1 MVYVFHVHW
10 RPASVPAGEGA
21 ALFWAEALP
30 AKRVKPGAPQD
41 HPFCAD
47 AGVLGSRLEGNPG
60 EAETLGVLLPG
71 NARGPFPSV
80 DGTSGRRKV
89 ALRSWRVPALRL
101 APTEAVQILMEW
113 LENERVPSDVQL
125 GDSTHY
131 WQRAAQLGLE
141 AL

>member
-10 RPASVPAGEGA
+10 RPAGDPAGEGA

-47 AGVLGSRLEGNPG
+47 AGVLGSRLEANPG

-101 APTEAVQILMEW
+101 APTEAVQVLVEW
-113 LENERVPSDVQL
+113 RDGAPVPCIGGGGAGEPSL
-125 GDSTHY
+125 PG
-131 WQRAAQLGLE
+131 A
-141 AL
+141 